1 MWSLIYLEYV
11 RCVCVWVKFYLRQ
24 NKGCSPGDS
33 TLDSS
38 EKLPQRG
45 SGGSSIY
52 MFLVKEEFTAIKS
65 LLYKRFSAC
74 HEELM
79 SSRRDLV
86 LSWTCGDARI
96 QIMKSVPE
104 NIYLA
109 KDLFYQ
115 FSWSTKCLSL
125 HPELLSG
132 HIQGQ
137 QLQEHRIQSAE
148 NVEADGKCPWQ
159 CQFVVDRFSKW
170 S

>member
-1 MWSLIYLEYV
+1 MYV
-11 RCVCVWVKFYLRQ
+11 VCVWVKFYLRQ

-38 EKLPQRG
+38 EKLLQRG

-52 MFLVKEEFTAIKS
+52 MFLVKEEFTTIKS

-109 KDLFYQ
+109 KDLFYRFPGAQ
-115 FSWSTKCLSL
+115 NAWVSTLNSL
-125 HPELLSG
+125 PGTSKVNSCRSTGFNLRKMWRQMANALG
-132 HIQGQ
+132 
-137 QLQEHRIQSAE
+137 SA
-148 NVEADGKCPWQ
+148 
-159 CQFVVDRFSKW
+159 SL
-170 S
+170 